1 MTPRFARIG
10 SGQLTRVG
18 RRKARVFRASERDL
32 MVEMTEIRNLATMMV
47 STLGLSCSPVG
58 VRLLSEDDVAPADVE
73 RLDKHRYCQAVMKAR
88 RGRNVLLDGGGIS
101 CPAAAA
107 AFGFRPL
114 PDQLKNGKG
123 LVGFGIVSD
132 EAVGARMFEG
142 MVVLEPGQISGLHLF
157 PLEQAGQVPDVIVV
171 EAEVEKLM
179 WIALAY
185 LHAKGGERVQASTAI
200 LQATCVDATII
211 PFVEQRLNFG
221 YGCYGCRDATDLGS
235 DEGVLGFPASVLP
248 VLVEHL
254 QFLSAKAV
262 PNSREKRAF
271 SALRKATCPG
281 AYSEGDNGTQRID
294 VDCAADTRS
303 AQTEG

>member
-1 MTPRFARIG
+1 
-10 SGQLTRVG
+10 
-18 RRKARVFRASERDL
+18 
-32 MVEMTEIRNLATMMV
+32 MVEMTEIRNSATMMV

-58 VRLLSEDDVAPADVE
+58 VRLLSDDDPIPADVE
-73 RLDKHRYCQAVMKAR
+73 RMDKHRYCQAVMKAR
-88 RGRNVLLDGGGIS
+88 RGRSVLLDGGGIS

-142 MVVLEPGQISGLHLF
+142 MTVLEPGQISGLHLF
-157 PLEQAGQVPDVIVV
+157 PLERAEYVPDVIVV

-185 LHAKGGERVQASTAI
+185 LHARGGERVKASTAI

-211 PFVEQRLNFG
+211 PYVEQRLNFG
-221 YGCYGCRDATDLGS
+221 YGCYGCRDATDLDH
-235 DEGVLGFPASVLP
+235 DEGVLGFPAALLP
-248 VLVEHL
+248 AVVENL
-254 QFLSAKAV
+254 QFLSGKAI
-262 PNSREKRAF
+262 PNSRQKRAF
-271 SALRKATCPG
+271 SALRKATCPN
-281 AYSEGDNGTQRID
+281 ARSEDDNRTQSGGS
-294 VDCAADTRS
+294 DCAAETRP
-303 AQTEG
+303 AEKEA